1 VNASTTFDAIVVG
14 SGAAGGWAAKELTE
28 RGLQVLLL
36 EAGRDIDP
44 ATDFPVSPPGDSSMR
59 MRLRGGL
66 GGQDIQARC
75 TSYSSLTREFFVDD
89 RLNRYT
95 TPRGKPF
102 NWFRGRQLGGRLH
115 TWARLAPRMSD
126 HDFTSASREGFGV
139 EWPIGYTDLE
149 PYYDRVETFLGIDG
163 DRDRL
168 ERVPDART
176 LRPIEP
182 TAGEFALRAALARE
196 WPGRPVLG
204 ARVIRHNPARIPK
217 EITAANVTGRLVLR
231 TGAVVERV
239 VSDPKTG
246 RANGVRF
253 IDRVTKE
260 STEAFA
266 KVIFLCASTIETVR
280 IMLNSSDDRY
290 TGGLGA
296 SSGILGKYLMD
307 HTMVGVGGSVPDDR
321 YQPYPAGSD
330 PYDFGRVLGFYIPPY
345 EQSSGS
351 GSGHSRQFHIQGGV
365 GRGGPGWFMLAQG
378 EALPYAT
385 NTVTL
390 DARVKDA
397 WGVPAAMISY
407 EYGDHERQLIAA
419 QREALDE
426 ICHIAGL
433 EIRLPGGTGLLNRT
447 AFALLK
453 GRVLRDDGAFIP
465 GASIHELGG
474 ARMGVDA
481 RTSVLNRFNQ
491 CWDSPN
497 VFVTDGACFVTSGSQ
512 NPTLAIMAITAR
524 ACAYAVDEFRR
535 GAFG

>member
-1 VNASTTFDAIVVG
+1 
-14 SGAAGGWAAKELTE
+14 
-28 RGLQVLLL
+28 
-36 EAGRDIDP
+36 
-44 ATDFPVSPPGDSSMR
+44 
-59 MRLRGGL
+59 
-66 GGQDIQARC
+66 
-75 TSYSSLTREFFVDD
+75 
-89 RLNRYT
+89 
-95 TPRGKPF
+95 
-102 NWFRGRQLGGRLH
+102 
-115 TWARLAPRMSD
+115 
-126 HDFTSASREGFGV
+126 
-139 EWPIGYTDLE
+139 
-149 PYYDRVETFLGIDG
+149 
-163 DRDRL
+163 
-168 ERVPDART
+168 
-176 LRPIEP
+176 
-182 TAGEFALRAALARE
+182 
-196 WPGRPVLG
+196 
-204 ARVIRHNPARIPK
+204 
-217 EITAANVTGRLVLR
+217 
-231 TGAVVERV
+231 VVERV

-260 STEAFA
+260 SAEAFA

-351 GSGHSRQFHIQGGV
+351 GSGHSGQFHIQGGV

-426 ICHIAGL
+426 ICHIAAL
-433 EIRLPGGTGLLNRT
+433 EIRLPGGSGLLNRT

-481 RTSVLNRFNQ
+481 KTSVLNRFNQ